1 MADRYLARTGYAA
14 QQTATPV
21 ARDRRD
27 NLFEPVRGDPGAH
40 GRFDAVARPTS
51 LVAWLAMHRP
61 QAAVALTAGVALAL
75 ALGRRADRKS
85 RAGWPP

>member
-1 MADRYLARTGYAA
+1 MGWKSQHTDEDKPLD
-14 QQTATPV
+14 TP
-21 ARDRRD
+21 D
-27 NLFEPVRGDPGAH
+27 NLFRTLPGDPGAH

-75 ALGRRADRKS
+75 ALRRRPERES
-85 RAGWPP
+85 RAGWLP